1 MSGTYS
7 ASEYKIQEAVLTIPE
22 RGIEL
27 DIGSTIL
34 ELIIYESVNTPY
46 ITGRM
51 VCVDTDYVFE
61 RLKFDGT
68 ERIKIDIASDY
79 DTFLLLELWVKLNL
93 MKTHMHIT
101 FILQKIYSF

>member
-7 ASEYKIQEAVLTIPE
+7 ASEYKFQEAVLTIPE

-27 DIGSTIL
+27 DISATIM
-34 ELIIYESVNTPY
+34 ELLLYESVNTPY

-51 VCVDTDYVFE
+51 VCTDTDYVFE

-68 ERIKIDIASDY
+68 ERIKIDIASEY
-79 DTFLLLELWVKLNL
+79 DTVLTKSFFITRT
-93 MKTHMHIT
+93 MGKTKAVSYTHLRAHET
-101 FILQKIYSF
+101 